1 MKDFDSLTLL
11 LWFDCFLEA
20 GAKILEKKFVGLL
33 GDLKTPKGHFAI
45 SLVKSNFNFVSS
57 EYMKFKDWLNYIS
70 VIYVFCNLIDFL
82 RLLGNLDSYVPFV
95 LKEIETQPKR
105 QYLLLHSLK
114 EIISAQSSTPSG
126 VKALGPYVPPIWTQ
140 LFNHC
145 ECNEEGKFKLFKF
158 LPI

>member
-1 MKDFDSLTLL
+1 MS
-11 LWFDCFLEA
+11 
-20 GAKILEKKFVGLL
+20 FV
-33 GDLKTPKGHFAI
+33 I
-45 SLVKSNFNFVSS
+45 SLIFIFV
-57 EYMKFKDWLNYIS
+57 I
-70 VIYVFCNLIDFL
+70 
-82 RLLGNLDSYVPFV
+82 GNLDSYVPFV

-145 ECNEEGKFKLFKF
+145 ECNEEGNYIIDSEIICRLFLIRVTNNYPSAKTV
-158 LPI
+158 LLLTKDTPHRNQMNY